1 MQIRVIFLL
10 ALVLFSTL
18 ELNSQSDIFSKTRI
32 FLQDGKWDKVVQAID
47 KDIDKPSSAP
57 DKELMLFQ
65 KAYALFQMEKMGD
78 SEAVFTEL
86 KGKNKVLSEYVL
98 FYLGQIYLSK
108 KDNVK
113 AKETFSAILEGKPN
127 IRLKNE
133 TMLSLS
139 TIQTEEKN
147 YKGAHDL
154 LQKLEKATR
163 GTEQHPFIL
172 LDLATIEDQ
181 LNLKE
186 KKCSRLLKLYS
197 QYPQFEKISNW
208 GYNLTVN
215 LVNAKESKCA
225 WDIDDF
231 KKRVRNSLWAGQ
243 EKKALEEILNFK
255 KDYQGKYDFDADK
268 ILAMYHAQEGDLEK
282 AYGILKKHLAAKE
295 NDFEFLN
302 QLAPIAARSG
312 DLNSAVSLYYKS
324 FQMQKKSSKGQ
335 QALFQ
340 AAFMSYQLRDY
351 DWATRKFKDFLKI
364 SKNEKLN
371 KESQWYLA
379 WMKYLRGEY
388 HSAFSDFKKLASIKN
403 KKKYRSLSKERL
415 NYWMGMALYREGK
428 FDKSKIYFERL
439 AADRNKGYYSV
450 AATKRLEKLDIEQ
463 KSQGKFAS
471 TSIKED
477 ITGSTLVNHF
487 RKGFDSR
494 MVASI
499 KEAPIEEDLT
509 AAEAQETEEEAD
521 PMEMDKTDD
530 KVAETTEE
538 SPFKTPDFVEK
549 FEKSRAL
556 AALGLDF
563 WSKWELYEI
572 EKRTKNKEY
581 LKVLLNE
588 YSQVGQYHRMSH
600 ISQVYFG
607 GQKTRLGIEQGR
619 GLWEYSFPKA
629 YPTLVDRYSKE
640 FDVPRELVWSIMK
653 AESQYKKEAIS
664 PVGALGLMQVMPYT
678 GNRVAEILG
687 DKTFTPK
694 QLLEPDSA
702 IKIGTKYLQR
712 LNRKF
717 NQAIPLVAASYNAG
731 PHRVKNWL
739 QQFGNLETDEFIEHI
754 PFLETRNYV
763 KKVIANSYIYS
774 ELYGERK
781 EKKIP
786 DLVPYLAEKIPFN
799 YNADRAPTRET
810 WEEI

>member
-1 MQIRVIFLL
+1 MQIRAIFLL
-10 ALVLFSTL
+10 ALFLFSTL
-18 ELNSQSDIFSKTRI
+18 ELNSQSDVFSKTRI
-32 FLQDGKWDKVVQAID
+32 FLQDGKWDKLISAID
-47 KDIDKPSSAP
+47 KDIEKSTGQ

-65 KAYALFQMEKMGD
+65 KAYALFQLEKMGE
-78 SEAVFTEL
+78 SEAIFADL
-86 KGKNKVLSEYVL
+86 KGKNKALSEYVL
-98 FYLGQIYLSK
+98 FYLGQIYLNK
-108 KDNVK
+108 KDSVK
-113 AKETFSAILEGKPN
+113 AKENFLEILEGKPN

-133 TMLSLS
+133 TMLFLS
-139 TIQTEEKN
+139 RIQTEEKN
-147 YKGAHDL
+147 FKVSHDL

-172 LDLATIEDQ
+172 LDLASIEDQ
-181 LNLKE
+181 LNLNE
-186 KKCSRLLKLYS
+186 KKCTRLVKLYS
-197 QYPQFEKISNW
+197 QYPQFEKLSKW
-208 GYNLTVN
+208 GYNLTLN
-215 LVNAKESKCA
+215 LVNSKESKCA
-225 WDIDDF
+225 WEIDDF

-255 KDYQGKYDFDADK
+255 KDFQGKYDFDADK

-282 AYGILKKHLAAKE
+282 AYGILKKHLAEKE

-324 FQMQKKSSKGQ
+324 FQMQKRSAKGQ

-340 AAFMSYQLRDY
+340 AAFMAYQLRDY

-388 HSAFSDFKKLASIKN
+388 HHAFIDFKKLANVKN

-428 FDKSKIYFERL
+428 YEKSKVYFERL
-439 AADRNKGYYSV
+439 ASDRGKGYYSV
-450 AATKRLEKLDIEQ
+450 AATKRLEKLNAEQ
-463 KSQGKFAS
+463 KGQEKIAS
-471 TSIKED
+471 TIVKDDNSSS
-477 ITGSTLVNHF
+477 GFVSHF

-494 MVASI
+494 IVASI
-499 KEAPIEEDLT
+499 REAPIEED
-509 AAEAQETEEEAD
+509 AMIENQEAEEEAD
-521 PMEMDKTDD
+521 PMELDKPEE
-530 KVAETTEE
+530 KIAESEE
-538 SPFKTPDFVEK
+538 SPFKTPDFMEK
-549 FEKSRAL
+549 FEKSRVL
-556 AALGLDF
+556 TTLGLDF

-588 YSQVGQYHRMSH
+588 YAQVGQYHRMSH
-600 ISQVYFG
+600 ISQVYFS

-629 YPTLVDRYSKE
+629 YPNLVDRYAKE
-640 FDVPRELVWSIMK
+640 FEVPRELVWSIMK

-717 NQAIPLVAASYNAG
+717 NQALPLVAASYNAG

-739 QQFGNLETDEFIEHI
+739 QQFGSLETDEFIEHI

-781 EKKIP
+781 EKKTL

-799 YNADRAPTRET
+799 YKDRAPTRET

>member
-1 MQIRVIFLL
+1 MQFRSIFLL
-10 ALVLFSTL
+10 ALFLFSTL

-32 FLQDGKWDKVVQAID
+32 FLQDGKWDKLVEAID
-47 KDIDKPSSAP
+47 KDLGKSSTP

-78 SEAVFTEL
+78 SESVFAEL

-113 AKETFSAILEGKPN
+113 AKENFSAILDGKPN

-133 TMLSLS
+133 TMLFLS
-139 TIQTEEKN
+139 RIQTEEKN
-147 YKGAHDL
+147 YKSSHEL

-181 LNLKE
+181 LNMAD
-186 KKCSRLLKLYS
+186 KKCSRLVKLYS

-208 GYNLTVN
+208 GYNLSLNQVN
-215 LVNAKESKCA
+215 GKDSKCA
-225 WDIDDF
+225 WEIDDF

-255 KDYQGKYDFDADK
+255 KDFQGKYDFDADK

-282 AYGILKKHLAAKE
+282 AYGILKKYLAEKE

-324 FQMQKKSSKGQ
+324 FQMQKKTAKGQ

-351 DWATRKFKDFLKI
+351 DWSTRKFKDFMKI

-388 HSAFSDFKKLASIKN
+388 HHAFNDFKKLATVKN
-403 KKKYRSLSKERL
+403 KKYRSLSKERL
-415 NYWMGMALYREGK
+415 SYWMGMALYRDGK
-428 FDKSKIYFERL
+428 FEKSKIYFERL
-439 AADRNKGYYSV
+439 MADRAKGYYSV
-450 AATKRLEKLDIEQ
+450 AATKRLEKMDAEQ
-463 KSQGKFAS
+463 KGLEKIAS
-471 TSIKED
+471 VVVKEEN
-477 ITGSTLVNHF
+477 SSSNLVTHF

-494 MVASI
+494 MMASI
-499 KEAPIEEDLT
+499 KEAPVEEETTT
-509 AAEAQETEEEAD
+509 AAESQETEEEAD
-521 PMEMDKTDD
+521 PMEMDKPDE
-530 KVAETTEE
+530 KVAENSEE

-556 AALGLDF
+556 STLGLDF
-563 WSKWELYEI
+563 WAKWELYEI

-588 YSQVGQYHRMSH
+588 YALVGQYHRMSH
-600 ISQVYFG
+600 ISQIYFG

-629 YPTLVDRYSKE
+629 YPILVDRYSKE
-640 FDVPRELVWSIMK
+640 FEVPRELVWSIMR

-717 NQAIPLVAASYNAG
+717 NQALPLVAASYNAG

-786 DLVPYLAEKIPFN
+786 DLVPYLAEKVPFN
-799 YNADRAPTRET
+799 YKDRAPTRET